1 VDLRGFAASVFPN
14 KLELEAFAPKR
25 FPEPKGLFA

>member
-1 VDLRGFAASVFPN
+1 VALRGFAASVLPN
-14 KLELEAFAPKR
+14 MLELGAFAPKR